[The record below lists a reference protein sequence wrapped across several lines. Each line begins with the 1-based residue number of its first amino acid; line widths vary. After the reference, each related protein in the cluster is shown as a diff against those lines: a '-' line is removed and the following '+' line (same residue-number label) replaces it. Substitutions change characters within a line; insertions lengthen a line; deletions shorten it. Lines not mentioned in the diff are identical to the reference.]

1 MPRKT
6 KKLKRVKPLIYVFC
20 EGESEQC
27 YTQFLKEEFEEVA
40 EIKYPKKT
48 GLFEEAKSKFEKDK
62 RYEDAISETD
72 EIWFFFDV
80 EESDH
85 IHCEDRFKIIGELQ
99 KLRKKPNIR
108 VRLLMTTGCIEYWLM
123 LHYQMFAPSITCKAD
138 KERLQ
143 DQLKQ
148 KETLYEK
155 GKYDI
160 TKRIASNYPVAIKNG
175 RTTLEYLSSDGLP
188 TLEDT
193 EERNRWLHQ
202 SSKTFTTVQEAI
214 QFLQSL

>member
-1 MPRKT
+1 MPRKMR
-6 KKLKRVKPLIYVFC
+6 KPKPLIYVFC

-27 YTQFLKEEFEEVA
+27 YAQFLKEEFEEVA

-48 GLFEEAKSKFEKDK
+48 GLFEEARDKFKKEA
-62 RYEDAISETD
+62 RYISAASETD

-85 IHCEDRFKIIGELQ
+85 IHWESRAKIIEQLR

-123 LHYQMFAPSITCKAD
+123 LHYQMMSPAINCTAD
-138 KERLQ
+138 KERILN
-143 DQLKQ
+143 QLKQ
-148 KETLYEK
+148 KMPGYQKGDFET
-155 GKYDI
+155 
-160 TKRIASNYPVAIKNG
+160 TKRIARMYQTAVRNG
-175 RTTLEYLSSDGLP
+175 AKTLANLRPDGIP

-193 EERNRWLHQ
+193 DARNHWLHK

-214 QFLQSL
+214 QYLVSL

>member
-1 MPRKT
+1 MPRKMR
-6 KKLKRVKPLIYVFC
+6 KPKPLIYVFC

-27 YTQFLKEEFEEVA
+27 YAQFLKEEFEEVA

-48 GLFEEAKSKFEKDK
+48 GLFEEARDKFKKEP
-62 RYEDAISETD
+62 RYISAASETD

-85 IHCEDRFKIIGELQ
+85 RHWDSRAKIIEQLR

-123 LHYQMFAPSITCKAD
+123 LHYQMMAPAINCTAD
-138 KERLQ
+138 KERIIN
-143 DQLKQ
+143 QLKQ
-148 KETLYEK
+148 KMPGYKKGDFETTEK
-155 GKYDI
+155 
-160 TKRIASNYPVAIKNG
+160 IAKMYQTAVRNG
-175 RTTLEYLSSDGLP
+175 AKTLVNLLPDGIP
-188 TLEDT
+188 TLDDT
-193 EERNRWLHQ
+193 DARNHWLHQ

-214 QFLQSL
+214 QYLESL